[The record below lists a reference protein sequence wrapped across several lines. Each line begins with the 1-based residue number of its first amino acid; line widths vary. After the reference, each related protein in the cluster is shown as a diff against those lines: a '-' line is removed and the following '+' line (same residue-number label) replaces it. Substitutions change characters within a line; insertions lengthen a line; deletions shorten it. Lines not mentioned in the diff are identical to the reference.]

1 MDEAYS
7 VTKADT
13 CMTSPGAFTLA
24 YILRAGVNFLTTFIR
39 LLQRRSVQTIHLS
52 LTGYYSVTS

>member
-1 MDEAYS
+1 
-7 VTKADT
+7 
-13 CMTSPGAFTLA
+13 MTFSGAFTLA

-39 LLQRRSVQTIHLS
+39 LLQRRSVQTVHLS